1 MQIRVIKPK
10 DVEAPCYLIMRTYRD
25 FNYEEGTVE
34 ATEDYI
40 KAYNP
45 ELNIIDLK
53 ERFSRTP
60 ICYVATERSEVVGV
74 VRGSPGRLVNLFV
87 YGEHHRK
94 GIGLKLLHQFEL
106 HCQADGKDV
115 IKTNVSIYSI
125 PFYEANGYRKTTG
138 VRNQK
143 GLKIQPMKKWLTNA

>member
-10 DVEAPCYLIMRTYRD
+10 DVEAASYLIMRTYRD

-87 YGEHHRK
+87 Y
-94 GIGLKLLHQFEL
+94 
-106 HCQADGKDV
+106 
-115 IKTNVSIYSI
+115 
-125 PFYEANGYRKTTG
+125 
-138 VRNQK
+138 
-143 GLKIQPMKKWLTNA
+143 